1 MLEVKFAK
9 KEALALSREMAG
21 LISGVLRGVG
31 DLLFRRL
38 NPLTIPKRRENA
50 QAVREFQ
57 RSTASFDETDLF
69 QYPLA
74 SGNDM
79 KVPNGLRVARLVV
92 MCNKGTMAV
101 HTGRIADA
109 AASVCP
115 PAPVS
120 SFWPKGEGAT
130 LWRSPGWP
138 SARTSALGLARGHGD
153 GHLDSTLLAP

>member
-74 SGNDM
+74 SGNGGCTSPSPNPSLSSSGMLSLRLTDCSPLVPADM
-79 KVPNGLRVARLVV
+79 KVPNGQVGQVRAPLP
-92 MCNKGTMAV
+92 
-101 HTGRIADA
+101 
-109 AASVCP
+109 SV
-115 PAPVS
+115 
-120 SFWPKGEGAT
+120 
-130 LWRSPGWP
+130 
-138 SARTSALGLARGHGD
+138 
-153 GHLDSTLLAP
+153 